1 MRGVEH
7 QTSRSLFLIR
17 LEMAEFEVLEVFEEP
32 NKIQDLLAR
41 GFGIVESEGLKGQ
54 FEVTKVAFSI

>member
-32 NKIQDLLAR
+32 NKIQDLPAR
-41 GFGIVESEGLKGQ
+41 GFGIEESEGLKG
-54 FEVTKVAFSI
+54 